1 MSPTAPT
8 QKIREA
14 AEYIQANCDRTL
26 PLIALSRR
34 AGLSVFHFQ
43 RSFKLML
50 GLTPR
55 QYQEACRVRTFKQE
69 LRQGD
74 NVLDAIFAA
83 GFGSTSRIYERI
95 DSRLG
100 MKPSEYRAGG
110 AQIAITHATISTSL
124 GLLTIAATDRG
135 LCFVQFG
142 DSEEESIAALRREF
156 PSGQLAAMTNP
167 WPAPFREWVR
177 AIEEY
182 LEGAKPRLDL
192 PLDIRATAFQARVW
206 RYLQSIPYGA
216 VRSYREVAEGI
227 GQPAAT
233 RAVASACA
241 RNPVPLVIPCHR
253 VIRGTGELGGY
264 RWGLER
270 KKKLLEIEAKPKS
283 TRARAAL

>member
-1 MSPTAPT
+1 MSSIAANER
-8 QKIREA
+8 IREA
-14 AEYIQANCDRTL
+14 AEFIQANCDRTL
-26 PLIALSRR
+26 PLNSLSRR
-34 AGLSVFHFQ
+34 AGLSTFHFQ
-43 RSFKLML
+43 RSFKSML

-55 QYQEACRVRTFKQE
+55 QYQEACRVRAFKQE

-83 GFGSTSRIYERI
+83 GFGSTSRVYERI
-95 DSRLG
+95 DNRLG
-100 MKPSEYRAGG
+100 MKPSAYRAGG
-110 AQIAITHATISTSL
+110 AQVAITHATISTRL

-142 DSEEESIAALRREF
+142 DSEKESIAALRREF
-156 PSGQLAAMTNP
+156 PSAQVTAMKKP
-167 WPAPFREWVR
+167 WPSPFRDWVR
-177 AIEEY
+177 SLEEH
-182 LEGAKPRLDL
+182 LEGMRPQLDL

-206 RYLQSIPYGA
+206 RYPQSIPYGS

-227 GQPAAT
+227 GQPDAA

-264 RWGLER
+264 RWGIER
-270 KKKLLEIEAKPKS
+270 KQSLLKGEQRPKRKS
-283 TRARAAL
+283 L

>member
-1 MSPTAPT
+1 MSTTAASD
-8 QKIREA
+8 KIREA

-26 PLIALSRR
+26 PLNALSQR
-34 AGLSVFHFQ
+34 AGLSAFHFQ
-43 RSFKLML
+43 RSFKSML

-55 QYQEACRVRTFKQE
+55 QYQEACRVRAFKQE

-83 GFGSTSRIYERI
+83 GFGSTSRVYERV
-95 DSRLG
+95 DSRMG

-110 AQIAITHATISTSL
+110 AQVAITNATFPTRL

-142 DSEEESIAALRREF
+142 DSEKESVAAVRREF
-156 PSGQLAAMTNP
+156 PSAQLTAMTKP
-167 WPAPFREWVR
+167 WPAPFRDWIR
-177 AIEEY
+177 ALEDH
-182 LEGAKPRLDL
+182 LEGMKPRLDL

-227 GQPAAT
+227 GQPTAA

-253 VIRGTGELGGY
+253 VIRGTGESGGY

-270 KKKLLEIEAKPKS
+270 KKKLLEIEAKPKRI
-283 TRARAAL
+283 RAQAAL